1 LLLQVAARFFEVLFG
16 SVRLLGY
23 ETGPQSLTRPNSIGH
38 SRAARGDSIDPTVIA
53 PSIGW
58 YQTFVFNTLM
68 GFRAV
73 TDIRSMMTLAEI
85 KSTTSIPL
93 RNRSK

>member
-1 LLLQVAARFFEVLFG
+1 LLQVAAGFFEVLFG
-16 SVRLLGY
+16 IVRRLGY
-23 ETGPQSLTRPNSIGH
+23 ETGPQRQTGSDTIGH
-38 SRAARGDSIDPTVIA
+38 GRAARGNSIDPTVIA

-68 GFRAV
+68 SFRAV
-73 TDIRSMMTLAEI
+73 TDIRSMVTLAGI

-93 RNRSK
+93 RSRSK